1 MHSSLKPIYLALGLV
16 GACSLVNKFDP
27 VNDVPA
33 VGGSGGAGGSQTAG
47 GEAGVSGSAMGGTN
61 SKAGTGGA
69 TGEGG
74 EAGATNTGQPLGGGV
89 IVVGTTVAGATA
101 ALSKHYVVLLD
112 PSDGHEITRTDV
124 GLTVLAVAYEAA
136 RDKWFVFT
144 GNPGQGGADPNGP
157 LLVGSMTTLGFQVEQ
172 TVSVVKP
179 TNQNTV
185 AILNQRLLYR
195 SAAHI
200 GNTMIDDT
208 LTLLDTSGTVKAIG
222 KLTIPLQYSLVSAV
236 GQANTGQAA
245 GGRVFFLHDNPD
257 DSMDNC
263 AVSDA
268 GTEEACNIF
277 SSSLLIGAADTMLT
291 LPSGAITQVAQ
302 IDRDGSVPALAIQ
315 PSGNTVVI
323 VVPPRR
329 AVSSNAAVYRY
340 NASTGATIA
349 GGPISFSLN
358 SPTKKIDPTNSITI
372 PAAAVDPC
380 NDLLFAGELANA
392 ALLYG
397 VPIGAAGGVAVPF
410 DPNSQ
415 NGTVGYVAYEPFSKT
430 LISYNFDVTNPT
442 FSGFEVSGP
451 PTAPVFTARGKSGAA
466 PWRVP
471 MGLVPAIVVVQ
482 NPVNPPCNTTM

>member
-27 VNDVPA
+27 VNGVPA
-33 VGGSGGAGGSQTAG
+33 GGSGGAGGSLTAG
-47 GEAGVSGSAMGGTN
+47 GEGGISGSATGGSGAKGGT
-61 SKAGTGGA
+61 AG

-74 EAGATNTGQPLGGGV
+74 EAGANNTGQPLGGGV
-89 IVVGTTVAGATA
+89 IVVGTTVSGATA

-144 GNPGQGGADPNGP
+144 GNPGQGGTDPNGP
-157 LLVGSMTTLGFQVEQ
+157 LLVGSMTTTGFQVEQ

-195 SAAHI
+195 SAAHV

-222 KLTIPLQYSLVSAV
+222 KLTIPLQYSIVSAV

-257 DSMDNC
+257 DGMDNC
-263 AVSDA
+263 VVTDA
-268 GTEEACNIF
+268 GTEEACNVF

-291 LPSGAITQVAQ
+291 LPSGAITPVAQ
-302 IDRDGSVPALAIQ
+302 IDRDGSVPALGIQ

-329 AVSSNAAVYRY
+329 AISTNAAVYRY

-349 GGPISFSLN
+349 GGPISFSLE

-372 PAAAVDPC
+372 PAVAVDPC
-380 NDLLFAGELANA
+380 NDLLFAGELANT

-410 DPNSQ
+410 DPNTQ
-415 NGTVGYVAYEPFSKT
+415 NGTVGYVAYEPFTKT

-442 FSGFEVSGP
+442 FSGFQVSGTA
-451 PTAPVFTARGKSGAA
+451 TAPAFTARGKSGAL
-466 PWRVP
+466 PWKVP
-471 MGLVPAIVVVQ
+471 AGLVPAIVVVQ
-482 NPVNPPCNTTM
+482 NPVNPPCSATM